1 MQYYAFS
8 ENQSEYPVAVLVNKI
23 KKDEIKKAYLDPF
36 GLNPENV
43 IIISLDQEK
52 GKKKS
57 SAGFMKEYVTSE
69 LVPTLE
75 DLGVKYL
82 IVGDA
87 EYYKILTKS
96 TKADLMIGYVNK
108 SVYGDWDTVYVP
120 NYQAMFYDPDKVR
133 AKIATSMEAFQAH
146 VSGTYTDPGE
156 GIIKFAAYPETAQ
169 EIKEWLDKLLA
180 MKCPLTVDIEG
191 WGLKPYSSGI
201 ATITFCWNQHEG
213 IAFPV
218 DEHENPGLIRHLLR
232 DFFERMEYA
241 LIYHHIAFDV
251 MVLIY
256 QLYMKHITDTKGL
269 LRGLRIMLRNWHD
282 TRLITYLATNSCAGN
297 KLGLKDQAQEF
308 AGNYALESIN
318 DITKV
323 PLPKLLEYN
332 LVDGLSTWY
341 VYNKHWDTMVADDQL
356 KIYNTIFKPAIVDI
370 IQMQLTGLP
379 INMQRVKEVK
389 AILQN
394 DNDTALDDMNNT
406 ALIREFNYLRAEQ
419 YVTKKNEE
427 WKKKRTTVEEVLSL
441 LEGNPKLRDEI
452 NFNPNSAPQ
461 LQSLLYEEIGL
472 PVVSKTKSGLPG
484 TDADTLKALKNH
496 TKDAKVLDFLDA
508 LLRYKAVSI
517 ILTTFIPAFENARQG
532 PDGWHYLI
540 GNFNLGGTVSGRLS
554 SSEPNMQNLPATG
567 SKYAKLIK
575 SCFEAPPGWL
585 LCGID
590 FNSLEDRIS
599 ALTTK
604 DPEKLKVYTDGYD
617 GHCLRAY
624 AYFGDQMPDIDPNS
638 VDSINSIEKKY
649 KPLRQESKAPTFAL
663 TYQGTYKTLM
673 ANCGFP
679 EDKAKMVES
688 RYHDLYVVSDK
699 YIADKLDEACKT
711 GYVTA
716 AFGLRV
722 RTPLLKQV
730 IRGTKKT
737 PHEAEAEGRTAGN
750 ALGQSWCLLNTRAGS
765 EFMGKVRKSRYCL
778 SIRPCAQI
786 HDAQYFMVR
795 DNIKV
800 LQYAND
806 NVVQACEWQD
816 DPAIYHD
823 EVKLGGGFS
832 VFWPDWSQEC
842 DIPNRATPD
851 EIREAVHTHWTK
863 LHEKKAA

>member
-1 MQYYAFS
+1 MQYYAFDQ
-8 ENQSEYPVAVLVNKI
+8 NQASYPVAILVNKI
-23 KKDEIKKAYLDPF
+23 KKDEIKAAYLDPF
-36 GLNPENV
+36 GLDPENV

-52 GKKKS
+52 GKKKP
-57 SAGFMKEYVTSE
+57 SASFMKEYITSE
-69 LVPTLE
+69 LTPVLN
-75 DLGVKYL
+75 DIDVQYL

-87 EYYKILTKS
+87 DYYKTLTKS
-96 TKADLMIGYVNK
+96 TKADLMLGYVVD
-108 SVYGDWDTVYVP
+108 SVYGPWKTVYVP
-120 NYQAMFYDPDKVR
+120 NYQAMFYDPDKVK
-133 AKIATSMEAFQAH
+133 AKISVSMNAMKAH
-146 VSGTYTDPGE
+146 ADDSYVEPGSS
-156 GIIKFAAYPETAQ
+156 IIKFAAYPETPL

-201 ATITFCWNQHEG
+201 ATITFCWSEHEG

-218 DEHENPGLIRHLLR
+218 DESENPGLVRHLLR

-241 LIYHHIAFDV
+241 LIYHKIGFDV

-269 LRGLRIMLRNWHD
+269 LRGLKIMLKNWHD
-282 TRLITYLATNSCAGN
+282 TLLITYLATNSCAGN

-308 AGNYALESIN
+308 AGNYALESIK
-318 DITKV
+318 DITQV

-341 VYNKHWDTMVADDQL
+341 TYNKHWEKMVADDQL
-356 KIYNTIFKPAIVDI
+356 KIYNEIFKPAIVDI

-389 AILQN
+389 AILQE
-394 DNDTALDDMNNT
+394 DNDTALAEMNQT
-406 ALIREFNYLRAEQ
+406 ALIQEYNYLRAEQ
-419 YVTKKNEE
+419 YVTKMNDK
-427 WKKKRTTVEEVLSL
+427 WVKKRTTVEEVLGQIPSN
-441 LEGNPKLRDEI
+441 EKLRDEI

-461 LQSLLYEEIGL
+461 LQQLLFEELAL
-472 PVVSKTKSGLPG
+472 PVLNKTKSNLAA
-484 TDADTLKALKNH
+484 TDAKTLKALKNH
-496 TKDAKVLDFLDA
+496 TKDPKVLEFLDA
-508 LLRYKAVSI
+508 LLKYKGVAI
-517 ILTTFIPAFENARQG
+517 LLTTFIPAFEAARQG

-575 SCFEAPPGWL
+575 SCFQAPPGWL

-599 ALTTK
+599 ALTTR
-604 DPEKLKVYTDGYD
+604 DPQKLKVYTDGYD
-617 GHCLRAY
+617 GHSLRAY
-624 AYFGDQMPDIDPNS
+624 AYFGDQMPDIDPT
-638 VDSINSIEKKY
+638 VVESINSIAKKY
-649 KPLRQESKAPTFAL
+649 PSLRQDSKVPTFSL
-663 TYQGTYKTLM
+663 TYAGTYITIMKSQ
-673 ANCGFP
+673 GWS
-679 EDKAKMVES
+679 EEKSKKVES
-688 RYHDLYVVSDK
+688 SYHTLYEVSDK
-699 YIADKLDEACKT
+699 YIADKLDAATKD
-711 GYVTA
+711 GYITA

-730 IRGTKKT
+730 IRGTGKT

-765 EFMGKVRKSRYCL
+765 EFMGKVRRSRFCL

-786 HDAQYFMVR
+786 HDAQYYMVR
-795 DNIKV
+795 DNVKAIK
-800 LQYAND
+800 YAND
-806 NVVQACEWQD
+806 NVVKACEWQD
-816 DPAIYHD
+816 DPAIYHP
-823 EVKLGGGFS
+823 EVKLGGEFT
-832 VFWPDWSQEC
+832 VFYPDWSKEC
-842 DIPNRATPD
+842 DLPNGASEN
-851 EIREAVHTHWTK
+851 EIRETVVEFWNK